1 MLIDNEDKVDIR
13 GPHPLTTET
22 KHHQAAPNLRVT
34 GNDVLL
40 SNKLRP
46 LCLCST
52 EQAHRNRT
60 TQRRFTSEK
69 WPPVPIKQG
78 RGRARGPSG
87 LLENKKY
94 LTEVGKETSGRPAS
108 RLVTM
113 PTELPSL
120 QFNRIRHIFNHFP
133 TSVRPCACVD
143 LRSVYINWLTTLW
156 TLCSVEG

>member
-46 LCLCST
+46 LCLWST

-60 TQRRFTSEK
+60 TQRRFTPEK

-78 RGRARGPSG
+78 SGRARGPFWALWKTKNI
-87 LLENKKY
+87 LLRLGKKRRVVQP
-94 LTEVGKETSGRPAS
+94 L
-108 RLVTM
+108 
-113 PTELPSL
+113 
-120 QFNRIRHIFNHFP
+120 
-133 TSVRPCACVD
+133 D
-143 LRSVYINWLTTLW
+143 
-156 TLCSVEG
+156 